1 MTMPPDLDDATLA
14 NLMMHRLKRRVYGCA
29 LVCLVLA
36 TPVICFA
43 ITLESIWA
51 RLATLALLG
60 IAPMVEE
67 FPLSEVNKA
76 IDRLENGSPRYR
88 VVLKA

>member
-43 ITLESIWA
+43 ITLESMWA
-51 RLATLALLG
+51 RLATLGLLG
-60 IAPMVEE
+60 IAPMVDGY
-67 FPLSEVNKA
+67 LYLG
-76 IDRLENGSPRYR
+76 RMTTRYKR
-88 VVLKA
+88 SS